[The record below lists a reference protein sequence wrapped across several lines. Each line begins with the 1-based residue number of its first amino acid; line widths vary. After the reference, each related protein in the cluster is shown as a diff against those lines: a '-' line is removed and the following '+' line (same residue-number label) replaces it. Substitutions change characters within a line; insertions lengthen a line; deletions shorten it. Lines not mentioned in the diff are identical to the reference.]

1 MDRFSFT
8 KIPYFC
14 MQKKTVSPQWCIFQK
29 FMGIPEPS
37 DRTLTSPKLLRLGKK
52 KNKFFCFALDF
63 S

>member
-14 MQKKTVSPQWCIFQK
+14 MQKKKVSPQWCIFQK

-37 DRTLTSPKLLRLGKK
+37 DRTLASPELLSTRK
-52 KNKFFCFALDF
+52 
-63 S
+63 